1 MANADGSVIIEI
13 DANNQRALRS
23 LDRVRNRAE
32 RIVDQIS
39 GTGDITFSLN
49 VSDAERELDLIQ
61 RRIYRL
67 IENNRYRES
76 LIPDLEARRDDL
88 TAQYREA
95 ISQDQDDRAQSLAR
109 EVTAVNRQI
118 QQQREAIESANRQLD
133 HQREMY
139 VEITQAIQAA
149 HDRTRPEAEQID
161 ASNAREQ
168 VMERLRGVSS
178 QIASSLRA
186 AVGSGISAFKLLS
199 RGILTTLSKLNVFSR
214 AAGKLGDTFRNLGST
229 IKNALV
235 FSVVFQG
242 LSMVRQQ
249 LSSYIMANA
258 QFTAALGQLKGVLLT
273 AFQPIYDYIIP
284 ALVSLMNVLSS
295 VIAVIGKFISVLFG
309 KTAKQSQANA
319 KALYGQAAA
328 TEAAG
333 SAAKEAAGSLA
344 SFDEINTIQT
354 ENASGGGGGGGGGGS
369 VEPGAPD
376 FGFDYGEE
384 EIKSWGEAFDDFLG
398 TILNNGIPK
407 LRSGL
412 LDFSNWL
419 NEFSRKLYEMFTF
432 PGVKEK
438 VIQIGKDLANA
449 FNEMVN
455 RIDWNLLGHALGAG
469 LNLAILGMVNFLYT
483 FDWVN
488 LGMSLAAFINGA
500 VSEIDWYSVG
510 KLLWSGFKIAIETLA
525 GFIIGLNMPEMAEAA
540 SDLIIGFF
548 DSIKQTIDMIHWDE
562 VGLQI
567 ATFLAN
573 LDWPGMFKS
582 IREAIVSAL
591 LGIKEFIKGF
601 FSGFSEET
609 KPFVVLAASI
619 ASALAIFWGALSKA
633 VSIAKTFNAVFKA
646 VSVTVGAL
654 TSPIGL
660 AVAAVATLAAGFVA
674 LYQNSE
680 TFRDIVSEAVEK
692 VKTVIESAI
701 ETCKKWFISLQN
713 GWSTYINPVLQKIA
727 EKFKEVVIQHMQP
740 MIEQSI
746 ELIGN
751 VMDVLKLLWDSVLSP
766 LVIWITGVFFR
777 DIGNALS
784 TIGNLFFSTVG
795 FISDIVS
802 GLLKTLN
809 GILDFL
815 VGVFTGE
822 WQKAWNG
829 VYSAFSGIIDLI
841 KTAFQ
846 GAVNFISGLLSRISD
861 TIRNVV
867 HSLTSFGN
875 KGAEVSKSVSGNVS
889 AVNSAAKRRYAS
901 SLSEAIGHRLI
912 PMPTIAGHS
921 IPALA
926 QGAVIPPNREFMAVL
941 GDQRHGTNLE
951 APADLIRQIVR
962 EEAGGTMEMLSVL
975 QSILSAIREGQ
986 VITVDGTTFGRTAIR
1001 TINSVNAASG
1011 RQNLKI

>member
-139 VEITQAIQAA
+139 GEITQAIQAA

-161 ASNAREQ
+161 ASNVREQ

-449 FNEMVN
+449 FNDMVN

-483 FDWVN
+483 FDWIN

-540 SDLIIGFF
+540 SNLIIGFF
-548 DSIKQTIDMIHWDE
+548 DSIKETIDNIDWKGIGE
-562 VGLQI
+562 QI
-567 ATFLAN
+567 RDFLVNVDWEGIAN
-573 LDWPGMFKS
+573 SVFGAIKS
-582 IREAIVSAL
+582 AFTASSD
-591 LGIKEFIKGF
+591 F
-601 FSGFSEET
+601 FSGLLGDELKNTLTDLMVALGEALIVVGAVLAFTGANIPLGLGLMAKGALSLATATALDWNKVYGNIKNIISEIT
-609 KPFVVLAASI
+609 LLLGVSLLALGAFFALSGANLPLGIGLLIVGAANLAASAALNWNSIVSLVQGTLGGII
-619 ASALAIFWGALSKA
+619 AAGSAALLALGLILCLSGIGMPLGIAL
-633 VSIAKTFNAVFKA
+633 IAAGVVGL
-646 VSVTVGAL
+646 VSVTAINWNAIL
-654 TSPIGL
+654 DKIK
-660 AVAAVATLAAGFVA
+660 
-674 LYQNSE
+674 E
-680 TFRDIVSEAVEK
+680 TF
-692 VKTVIESAI
+692 
-701 ETCKKWFISLQN
+701 
-713 GWSTYINPVLQKIA
+713 
-727 EKFKEVVIQHMQP
+727 
-740 MIEQSI
+740 
-746 ELIGN
+746 
-751 VMDVLKLLWDSVLSP
+751 
-766 LVIWITGVFFR
+766 
-777 DIGNALS
+777 
-784 TIGNLFFSTVG
+784 
-795 FISDIVS
+795 
-802 GLLKTLN
+802 N
-809 GILDFL
+809 GILNWWRSNAEKYLSADY
-815 VGVFTGE
+815 
-822 WQKAWNG
+822 WIQKG
-829 VYSAFSGIIDLI
+829 KDMISGFIDGIKQKVSGIADAI
-841 KTAFQ
+841 T
-846 GAVNFISGLLSRISD
+846 GAIPKKINVPVMTTSISSAL
-861 TIRNVV
+861 NVAG
-867 HSLTSFGN
+867 SIG
-875 KGAEVSKSVSGNVS
+875 KRS
-889 AVNSAAKRRYAS
+889 A
-901 SLSEAIGHRLI
+901 
-912 PMPTIAGHS
+912 PMPTIAGNS

>member
-139 VEITQAIQAA
+139 GEITQAIQAA

-161 ASNAREQ
+161 ASNVREQ

-354 ENASGGGGGGGGGGS
+354 ENASGGGGGGGGGS
-369 VEPGAPD
+369 AEPGAPD

-449 FNEMVN
+449 FNDMVN
-455 RIDWNLLGHALGAG
+455 AINWNLLGHALGAG

-525 GFIIGLNMPEMAEAA
+525 GFIIGLNMPEMAIAA
-540 SDLIIGFF
+540 SHLVIGFF
-548 DSIKQTIDMIHWDE
+548 ESIIET
-562 VGLQI
+562 LQNI
-567 ATFLAN
+567 EWGEIGEQIRLFLTN
-573 LDWPGMFKS
+573 LDWSGIANSVFDALNEGFQS
-582 IREAIVSAL
+582 AIEFLSGL
-591 LGIKEFIKGF
+591 LGTDLQPIANIISEVLTTILNLLKD
-601 FSGFSEET
+601 FSSW
-609 KPFVVLAASI
+609 VVEN
-619 ASALAIFWGALSKA
+619 KA
-633 VSIAKTFNAVFKA
+633 VISDIVIIVGSFAAAFGLVNAAVTLWSTIATIATT
-646 VSVTVGAL
+646 VTTALGAAIAFL

-660 AVAAVATLAAGFVA
+660 AVAAIGVIIATIA
-674 LYQNSE
+674 LL
-680 TFRDIVSEAVEK
+680 
-692 VKTVIESAI
+692 VK
-701 ETCKKWFISLQN
+701 
-713 GWSTYINPVLQKIA
+713 
-727 EKFKEVVIQHMQP
+727 H
-740 MIEQSI
+740 
-746 ELIGN
+746 
-751 VMDVLKLLWDSVLSP
+751 WDSVKEAAGKAIDFVVQKWSSAGQWFNNKVVQP
-766 LVIWITGVFFR
+766 IK
-777 DIGNALS
+777 D
-784 TIGNLFFSTVG
+784 
-795 FISDIVS
+795 
-802 GLLKTLN
+802 
-809 GILDFL
+809 GIN
-815 VGVFTGE
+815 
-822 WQKAWNG
+822 K
-829 VYSAFSGIIDLI
+829 IIDAINFVIGGFNKISI
-841 KTAFQ
+841 KIPDWSPVAA
-846 GAVNFISGLLSRISD
+846 GK
-861 TIRNVV
+861 
-867 HSLTSFGN
+867 SFG
-875 KGAEVSKSVSGNVS
+875 
-889 AVNSAAKRRYAS
+889 VN
-901 SLSEAIGHRLI
+901 I
-912 PMPTIAGHS
+912 PK

-926 QGAVIPPNREFMAVL
+926 AGAVIPPNREFMAVL

>member
-1 MANADGSVIIEI
+1 MVNADGSVIIEI

-118 QQQREAIESANRQLD
+118 QQQREAIESVNRQLD
-133 HQREMY
+133 HQREIY
-139 VEITQAIQAA
+139 GEITQAIQAA

-161 ASNAREQ
+161 ASNVREQ
-168 VMERLRGVSS
+168 VMGRLRGVSS

-249 LSSYIMANA
+249 LSSYIMENA

-354 ENASGGGGGGGGGGS
+354 ENASGGGGGGGGGS

-449 FNEMVN
+449 FNDMVN

-548 DSIKQTIDMIHWDE
+548 DSIKETIDNIDWKGIGE
-562 VGLQI
+562 QI
-567 ATFLAN
+567 RDFLVNVDWGGIAN
-573 LDWPGMFKS
+573 SVFGAIKSAFTASLD
-582 IREAIVSAL
+582 
-591 LGIKEFIKGF
+591 F
-601 FSGFSEET
+601 FSGLLGDELKNTLTDLMIALGEALIVVGAVLAFSGANL
-609 KPFVVLAASI
+609 PLGIGLLIVGAANLAASAALNWNSIVSLVQGTLGGII
-619 ASALAIFWGALSKA
+619 AAGSAALLALGLILCLSGIGMPLGIALIAAGAVGL
-633 VSIAKTFNAVFKA
+633 
-646 VSVTVGAL
+646 VSVTAINWNAIL
-654 TSPIGL
+654 DKIK
-660 AVAAVATLAAGFVA
+660 
-674 LYQNSE
+674 E
-680 TFRDIVSEAVEK
+680 TF
-692 VKTVIESAI
+692 
-701 ETCKKWFISLQN
+701 
-713 GWSTYINPVLQKIA
+713 
-727 EKFKEVVIQHMQP
+727 
-740 MIEQSI
+740 
-746 ELIGN
+746 
-751 VMDVLKLLWDSVLSP
+751 
-766 LVIWITGVFFR
+766 
-777 DIGNALS
+777 
-784 TIGNLFFSTVG
+784 
-795 FISDIVS
+795 
-802 GLLKTLN
+802 N
-809 GILDFL
+809 GILNWWRSNAEKYLSADY
-815 VGVFTGE
+815 
-822 WQKAWNG
+822 WIQKGKAMISG
-829 VYSAFSGIIDLI
+829 FIDGIKQKVSGIADAI
-841 KTAFQ
+841 T
-846 GAVNFISGLLSRISD
+846 GAIPKKINVPVMTTSISSAL
-861 TIRNVV
+861 NVAG
-867 HSLTSFGN
+867 SIG
-875 KGAEVSKSVSGNVS
+875 KRS
-889 AVNSAAKRRYAS
+889 A
-901 SLSEAIGHRLI
+901 
-912 PMPTIAGHS
+912 PMPTIAGHG

-962 EEAGGTMEMLSVL
+962 EEAGGSIEMLSVL
-975 QSILSAIREGQ
+975 QSILSAVREGK
-986 VITVDGTTFGRTAIR
+986 VITVDGTVFGRTAIN
-1001 TINSVNAASG
+1001 TINSVNKSAG
-1011 RQNLKI
+1011 RQLLRI